1 MISVCKR
8 SMTEI
13 NLTKYFNNLNKSIK
27 SNDHVKTEAGEKHDT
42 IPFKESSTLNQIL
55 YMNEKHNK
63 RDLPKNE
70 DKKNLHEILQKDAM
84 DLSEFEKDVEFKLN
98 DIDKEWKN
106 ISVAKKRQL
115 LNEYCDKHDIQLTS
129 HVRKT
134 ILNTNKYVIYSQSC
148 KEIEDISIP
157 LI

>member
-1 MISVCKR
+1 
-8 SMTEI
+8 MTEI
-13 NLTKYFNNLNKSIK
+13 NLTKYFNTLNKSVK
-27 SNDHVKTEAGEKHDT
+27 CNDQVKTEAGERRDT

-55 YMNEKHNK
+55 YVNEKHNK

-84 DLSEFEKDVEFKLN
+84 DLSEFEKDVELKLN
-98 DIDKEWKN
+98 DIDKEWKK
-106 ISVAKKRQL
+106 ISIAKKRQL
-115 LNEYCDKHDIQLTS
+115 LEEYCDKYDIQLTS
-129 HVRKT
+129 DVRKT
-134 ILNTNKYVIYSQSC
+134 ILNTDKYVLYSQSC

>member
-1 MISVCKR
+1 
-8 SMTEI
+8 MTQI
-13 NLTKYFNNLNKSIK
+13 NLTRYFDALNNSIK
-27 SNDHVKTEAGEKHDT
+27 SNDNVKTSAGEER

-106 ISVAKKRQL
+106 ISIAKKRQL
-115 LNEYCDKHDIQLTS
+115 LDEYCDKHDIQLTS

-134 ILNTNKYVIYSQSC
+134 ILNTNKYVLYSQEC

-157 LI
+157 LST